1 MPSNVKGLTAK
12 CAEDSARVAKEDPK
26 GRIGRVLL
34 VLRYFRNIGTSRR
47 AGYNLAG
54 HMQKIAILY
63 DASQAVLSTFDLD
76 EVLQRILVI
85 ARDYF
90 HLQNVAILLLDQGSG
105 ELCTRSQIGGE
116 PGFENLRVSIGT
128 GLIGAAA
135 QKKRPIYVPDFEKET
150 RYQPWGKKTRSEL
163 AVPLMVRD
171 EVVGVLDCQSENAD
185 HFDSETV
192 DLLTLFSTQAS
203 MALQNARLYSLERR
217 RASQLE
223 AINTVAR
230 ETTVV
235 LDVKE
240 LLSKACEKIR
250 PAFDVSHVSMLVKDE
265 EDLVLQAHH
274 GVLTLRIPEGGKV
287 PAGAG
292 LWGRALR
299 ESKTIFDNDVKAD
312 PSFLG
317 IYEEAGSRMCI
328 PLVSFGQTLGVLV
341 LDSARSG
348 SFSVS
353 DIQSLESVADI
364 CATAI
369 QNAHYVERVKH
380 LAYLDGLTGIFN
392 RRYFELR
399 IQEEL
404 ERARRFESGMAVIMV
419 DIDQFKR
426 LNDEFG
432 HLLGDEVLRQ
442 VSSIFSQQLRKI
454 DVVCR
459 YGGEEFAILL
469 SQTSQQ
475 HALGVAEKLRRMVD
489 SWQFPGVPRSV
500 TISAGVATCP
510 DHGTT
515 REELVRAADAG
526 LYAAKQ
532 SGRNCVREALTVK
545 CGSDTLVRRS

>member
-1 MPSNVKGLTAK
+1 
-12 CAEDSARVAKEDPK
+12 
-26 GRIGRVLL
+26 
-34 VLRYFRNIGTSRR
+34 
-47 AGYNLAG
+47 
-54 HMQKIAILY
+54 MQKIAILY

-90 HLQNVAILLLDQGSG
+90 HLQNVAILLLDKDTDQ
-105 ELCTRSQIGGE
+105 LCTRSQIGGE
-116 PGFENLRVSIGT
+116 AGFDKVQVSIGT
-128 GLIGAAA
+128 GLIGNAAK
-135 QKKRPIYVPDFEKET
+135 KKRPLYVPDFSKES
-150 RYQPWGKKTRSEL
+150 RYKPWGKKTLSEL
-163 AVPLMVRD
+163 AIPLMVRD

-240 LLSKACEKIR
+240 LLAKACEKIR
-250 PAFDVSHVSMLVKDE
+250 PAFDVSHVSMLVKEDE
-265 EDLVLQAHH
+265 ELVLQAQH
-274 GVLTLRIPEGGKV
+274 GDLTLRIPAGGRV
-287 PAGAG
+287 PAEAG

-299 ESKTIFDNDVKAD
+299 ESKTVIENDVKTD
-312 PSFLG
+312 PGCLG
-317 IYEEAGSRMCI
+317 IYVESASRMCI

-341 LDSARSG
+341 LDSIRSG
-348 SFSVS
+348 CFNVS

-399 IQEEL
+399 IEEEL
-404 ERARRFESGMAVIMV
+404 ERARRFKSGMAVIMV

-426 LNDEFG
+426 LNDDFG

-515 REELVRAADAG
+515 REELVKAADAG

-532 SGRNCVREALTVK
+532 AGRNCIRDASSVEKGR
-545 CGSDTLVRRS
+545 TLGIGR

>member
-1 MPSNVKGLTAK
+1 
-12 CAEDSARVAKEDPK
+12 
-26 GRIGRVLL
+26 
-34 VLRYFRNIGTSRR
+34 
-47 AGYNLAG
+47 
-54 HMQKIAILY
+54 MQKIAILY

-90 HLQNVAILLLDQGSG
+90 HLQNVAILLLDKDTDQ
-105 ELCTRSQIGGE
+105 LCTRSQIGGE
-116 PGFENLRVSIGT
+116 PGFDDVRISIGT
-128 GLIGAAA
+128 GLIGTAA
-135 QKKRPIYVPDFEKET
+135 QKKRPLYVPDFTKES
-150 RYQPWGKKTRSEL
+150 RHKPWGKKTRSEL
-163 AVPLMVRD
+163 AIPLMVRD
-171 EVVGVLDCQSENAD
+171 EVVGVLDCQSENPD

-203 MALQNARLYSLERR
+203 MALQNARLYSLEQR

-240 LLSKACEKIR
+240 LLAKACEKIK
-250 PAFDVSHVSMLVKDE
+250 PAFEVSHVSMLVKEDD
-265 EDLVLQAHH
+265 DLVLQAQH
-274 GVLTLRIPEGGKV
+274 GELTLRIPEGGKV

-299 ESKTIFDNDVKAD
+299 ESKTVIENAVENDPAVV
-312 PSFLG
+312 S
-317 IYEEAGSRMCI
+317 IYAEAGSRMCI

-341 LDSARSG
+341 LDSLRPG
-348 SFSVS
+348 SFSGS

-399 IQEEL
+399 IEEEL
-404 ERARRFESGMAVIMV
+404 ERARRFDSGMAVIMV

-459 YGGEEFAILL
+459 YGGEEFAVLL
-469 SQTSQQ
+469 SQTSQP

-500 TISAGVATCP
+500 TISVGVATCP
-510 DHGTT
+510 DHGST
-515 REELVRAADAG
+515 REELVKAADAG

-532 SGRNCVREALTVK
+532 AGRNCVREAAAM
-545 CGSDTLVRRS
+545 DRRALGIGR